1 MRHHLFSVLTKRSN
15 LISNLSIVY
24 KNRFLSSS
32 GIILNKKIDKGF
44 ETCLDEPKVVSPFIY
59 KHNKI
64 PNEDFSSASLKLHDH
79 KEIAKEKV
87 INGNIEKEKIINES
101 IEKEKIIDNVKKMQ
115 ITSENIDKK
124 KIITTNNESTVNPK
138 ETSESAKEVMDE
150 KEKSEKRQKRDKNT
164 ILSMKILFGTSVVG
178 LISFFIYSAKE
189 QRDEQGNVI
198 IDQYSGQI
206 LAPLWRILDSVKNV
220 KKIVCEPCREKLLPD
235 PLQYPYLQ
243 PKYTLVIEMKNVLL
257 HPEWTYKTGY
267 RFKKR
272 PALDYF
278 LDVVGYPNFEVVIY
292 TSESN
297 MSAPPIL
304 DQLDPNQKIMYKLYR
319 DCTLYENGHYR
330 KDLSKLNRDLSK
342 VIYID
347 YDPESFKLNP
357 ENVLRVPKWEGDME
371 DTSLIDLAELLK
383 TILQSDVD
391 DVRPTLQYYSQYDDP
406 AKEFKRR
413 ALYLAQKNEENQPK
427 EKESKYAAIKRY
439 SGSLFGFKRHS

>member
-32 GIILNKKIDKGF
+32 GTILNKKIDKEF
-44 ETCLDEPKVVSPFIY
+44 ESSLDKPKIVSPFINKY
-59 KHNKI
+59 NKI
-64 PNEDFSSASLKLHDH
+64 VNEDSSSASLKLHDH
-79 KEIAKEKV
+79 KDITKEKI
-87 INGNIEKEKIINES
+87 INENIEKEKIIT
-101 IEKEKIIDNVKKMQ
+101 DNVKKMQ
-115 ITSENIDKK
+115 IIGETINEKK
-124 KIITTNNESTVNPK
+124 TITTNNDSTVNPK
-138 ETSESAKEVMDE
+138 ETSDSPVEEVMDE
-150 KEKSEKRQKRDKNT
+150 KEKSEKRQKRDRNT
-164 ILSMKILFGTSVVG
+164 ILTVKILSGTFIIGFIGFFG
-178 LISFFIYSAKE
+178 YSTMDK
-189 QRDEQGNVI
+189 RDEQGNII
-198 IDQYSGQI
+198 IDQYSGQRF
-206 LAPLWRILDSVKNV
+206 APFWRMLDSVKNV
-220 KKIVCEPCREKLLPD
+220 KKIVFEPCREKLLPD

-319 DCTLYENGHYR
+319 DCTLYEKGHYR